1 MKIILLMCFI
11 ASLVG
16 IAAYN
21 FLCYGKDIPTG
32 KASKM
37 MMLAG
42 KRSGSRTEGLFDVY
56 IAKVS
61 ALFAP
66 IINLDIMKR
75 SELENALAVAD
86 IEMTPEEF
94 MADSISRA
102 VLLSLCSIP
111 LCFLNPLFLLLG
123 VGLGCL
129 YGFYRYQT
137 VLDNNK
143 KRRARIEM
151 ELPRF
156 AQAISQ
162 NVQGD
167 RDVLRMLMSY
177 RRVAERDF
185 ADELDRTIADMKT
198 GNYET
203 ALLKLEKRVNSPQM
217 SEVIRGL
224 IGTLRGEDQAIYFK
238 MICFDLRQMEQNALK
253 KEALKRPRAMQ
264 KYSMFMMLCILI
276 IYAVV
281 LATEVMSALNVL
293 F

>member
-1 MKIILLMCFI
+1 MITILLMCSI
-11 ASLVG
+11 AALVG

-21 FLCYGKDIPTG
+21 FLCFGTDIPTG
-32 KASKM
+32 QTSKM

-42 KRSGSRTEGLFDVY
+42 KRSGTRTEGLFDVY
-56 IAKVS
+56 ISKVS
-61 ALFAP
+61 SLFAP
-66 IINLDIMKR
+66 IISIDILKR

-94 MADSISRA
+94 MADSIARA

-111 LCFLNPLFLLLG
+111 LCFLNPLFFILG

-129 YGFYRYQT
+129 YGFYRYQS

-177 RRVAERDF
+177 RRVVEHDF

-224 IGTLRGEDQAIYFK
+224 IGTLRGEDQTIYFK
-238 MICFDLRQMEQNALK
+238 MISFDLRQMEQNVLK

>member
-1 MKIILLMCFI
+1 MKIVLLMCFI
-11 ASLVG
+11 AGLIGVG
-16 IAAYN
+16 TYN
-21 FLCYGKDIPTG
+21 ILCFEKDIPTG
-32 KASKM
+32 QASKM

-42 KRSGSRTEGLFDVY
+42 KRSGSRKEGLFDVY
-56 IAKVS
+56 VS
-61 ALFAP
+61 KISSRFSPL
-66 IINLDIMKR
+66 ISMDMLKR
-75 SELENALAVAD
+75 AELENALAVAGM
-86 IEMTPEEF
+86 EMTPEEF
-94 MADSISRA
+94 IADAIARA

-111 LCFLNPLFLLLG
+111 LCFINPLFLLLG

-162 NVQGD
+162 SVKGD

-177 RRVAERDF
+177 RRAAERDF

-203 ALLKLEKRVNSPQM
+203 ALLKLEKRVDSPQM

-224 IGTLRGEDQAIYFK
+224 IGTLRGEDQSIYFQ
-238 MICFDLRQMEQNALK
+238 MICFDLRQMEQNMLK
-253 KEALKRPRAMQ
+253 KEAQKRPRAMQ
-264 KYSMFMMLCILI
+264 KYSLLMMLCILI
-276 IYAVV
+276 IYGVV
-281 LATEVMSALNVL
+281 LTIEVVSSLGVL

>member
-1 MKIILLMCFI
+1 
-11 ASLVG
+11 
-16 IAAYN
+16 
-21 FLCYGKDIPTG
+21 
-32 KASKM
+32 
-37 MMLAG
+37 
-42 KRSGSRTEGLFDVY
+42 
-56 IAKVS
+56 
-61 ALFAP
+61 
-66 IINLDIMKR
+66 
-75 SELENALAVAD
+75 
-86 IEMTPEEF
+86 

>member
-1 MKIILLMCFI
+1 MKIILLMCSI
-11 ASLVG
+11 AALVG

-21 FLCYGKDIPTG
+21 LLCYGKDIPTG

-66 IINLDIMKR
+66 IINLDMMKR

-94 MADSISRA
+94 IADSIARA